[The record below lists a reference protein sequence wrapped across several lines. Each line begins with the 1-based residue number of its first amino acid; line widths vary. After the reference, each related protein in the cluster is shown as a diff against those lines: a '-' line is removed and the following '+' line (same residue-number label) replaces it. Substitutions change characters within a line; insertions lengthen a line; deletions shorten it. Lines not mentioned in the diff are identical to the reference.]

1 MNAKGIH
8 MPPLN
13 LSADEVLTTTRAVR
27 KRLDLERPV
36 PLPLLQECLEIA
48 VQAPS
53 GSNTQG
59 WHFVLVTDAAKKAA
73 IADYYRSA
81 YDAYQANPNRPT
93 RSFSEPLMAAAH
105 ERILDSAR
113 YLVDN
118 LARVPVLM
126 IPCCTGR
133 PDARGVNLMGMAS
146 IFGSILPAVWSFML
160 AARERGLG
168 TCWTTLHLSYEKEI
182 AALLG
187 IPDTHAQVALIP
199 IAYSRGLDFQPAPR
213 KDLRHLVHTNSW

>member
-1 MNAKGIH
+1 
-8 MPPLN
+8 MPQLN

-27 KRLDLERPV
+27 KRLDFERPV
-36 PLPLLQECLEIA
+36 PMSVLRECLDVA

-53 GSNTQG
+53 GSNSQG
-59 WHFVLVTDAAKKAA
+59 WHFMLVTDDAKKSA
-73 IADYYRSA
+73 IADYYRKA
-81 YDAYQANPNRPT
+81 FVAYQESPNRPS
-93 RSFSEPLMAAAH
+93 RNFSEPAAAAAH
-105 ERILDSAR
+105 ERILDSAH
-113 YLVDN
+113 YLVEN

-168 TCWTTLHLSYEKEI
+168 TCWTTLHLNYEKEI

-199 IAYSRGLDFQPAPR
+199 IAYTRGTDFQPAPR
-213 KDLRHLVHTNSW
+213 KDLDPLLHTNHW